1 MTKNKNAIFV
11 THPKS
16 LNSYVTGGVQL
27 CSQEFLLILQKC
39 GFNIDQYNIEY
50 TKSIKDRILIKLK
63 IDNYRNF
70 NIKELSANINKYIE
84 DNKIAWVFIN
94 MATLVRIAKPI
105 KEKFG
110 EKVKIVMLS
119 HGNHSGDFLHLTTKP
134 IFKRNFITKFRDIV
148 RLGYLIHTE
157 SLYRVKYLDAVLTV
171 SDAETQIENWFG
183 AKKTILVPRLLENK
197 NLNLQTNYE
206 RVGFV
211 GRLDH
216 PPNYQGITYLLDE
229 LKKIK
234 NKDYT
239 VRLVGAPDN
248 WGKKI
253 EAMYDFVEYTG
264 ELSDKDL
271 DKEVATW
278 ALFLNTV
285 FWYSTG
291 VTTKLAWAIN
301 RGVPIVTTT
310 PGMRGY
316 KWKQGKLPVAETP
329 KEMAKFVNGYILDNK
344 KIENLKTEIIKIR
357 NSSYS
362 ADEISENIMEELNN
376 L

>member
-1 MTKNKNAIFV
+1 MIKNKNAIFV
-11 THPKS
+11 THPRS
-16 LNSYVTGGVQL
+16 LNSHVTGGVQL
-27 CSQEFLLILQKC
+27 CSQEFLLILKKS
-39 GFNIDQYNIEY
+39 GFNIKQYDLEY
-50 TKSIKDRILIKLK
+50 TKNFKDRILIKLK

-70 NIKELSANINKYIE
+70 NVKELFADINKYIE
-84 DNKIAWVFIN
+84 ENNIEWVFIN
-94 MATLVRIAKPI
+94 MATLVRISKPI

-110 EKVKIVMLS
+110 DKVKIIMLS
-119 HGNHSGDFLHLTTKP
+119 HGNHSGDFLHLTTKS

-148 RLGYLIHTE
+148 RLGYLVHTE

-197 NLNLQTNYE
+197 KINLQTNYN
-206 RVGFV
+206 RIGFV

-216 PPNYQGITYLLDE
+216 PPNYQGITLLLDE
-229 LKKIK
+229 LTKIK
-234 NKDYT
+234 KNDY
-239 VRLVGAPDN
+239 VLRLVGAPEG

-253 EAMYDFVEYTG
+253 ENKYDFVEYTG
-264 ELSDKDL
+264 ELSDEEL

-285 FWYSTG
+285 FWFSTG

-301 RGVPIVTTT
+301 RGVPIITTT

-316 KWKQGKLPVAETP
+316 KWKDGKLPIAETP
-329 KEMAKFVNGYILDNK
+329 KEMASFIEKYISDKGNIEKL
-344 KIENLKTEIIKIR
+344 KIEIIKIR
-357 NSSYS
+357 NSSFS
-362 ADEISENIMEELNN
+362 ADDIAEKVVKELSK

>member
-1 MTKNKNAIFV
+1 MVNNKKAIFV

-16 LNSYVTGGVQL
+16 LNSHVTGGVQL

-39 GFNIDQYNIEY
+39 GFNLEQYNLEY
-50 TKSIKDRILIKLK
+50 TKKIKDRVLIKLK

-70 NIKELSANINKYIE
+70 NIKKLSANINKHIE
-84 DNKIAWVFIN
+84 ENNIGWVFIN

-110 EKVKIVMLS
+110 DKVKVVMLS

-134 IFKRNFITKFRDIV
+134 LFKRNFITKFRDIV

-157 SLYRVKYLDAVLTV
+157 SLYRVKYFDAVLTV

-183 AKKTILVPRLLENK
+183 AKKTILVPRLLEDK
-197 NLNLQTNYE
+197 SLKLETNYN

-216 PPNYQGITYLLDE
+216 PPNYQGITFLLDE

-234 NKDYT
+234 TKDYI
-239 VRLVGAPDN
+239 VRLVGSPDD

-253 EAMYDFVEYTG
+253 EQMYDFVEYTG
-264 ELSDKDL
+264 ELSDENL

-278 ALFLNTV
+278 SLFLNTV

-316 KWKQGKLPVAETP
+316 KWKYGELPIAETP
-329 KEMAKFVNGYILDNK
+329 KEMANFINNYVLDNDK
-344 KIENLKTEIIKIR
+344 FENLKSEIVKIR
-357 NSSYS
+357 NSSFS
-362 ADEISENIMEELNN
+362 GDEIAEKIMLELGKI
-376 L
+376 

>member
-1 MTKNKNAIFV
+1 MIKNKNAIFV

-16 LNSYVTGGVQL
+16 LHSHVTGGVQL

-39 GFNIDQYNIEY
+39 GFNIEQYNLTY
-50 TKSIKDRILIKLK
+50 TKSIKDRVLIKLK

-70 NIKELSANINKYIE
+70 NIKELSGNINKHIKE
-84 DNKIAWVFIN
+84 NDIAWVFIN
-94 MATLVRIAKPI
+94 MATLVRIARPI

-110 EKVKIVMLS
+110 NKVKIVMLS

-134 IFKRNFITKFRDIV
+134 IFKRNFITKFRDIA

-183 AKKTILVPRLLENK
+183 AKKTILVPRLLEDK
-197 NLNLQTNYE
+197 SLKLLTNYA

-216 PPNYQGITYLLDE
+216 PPNFQGITFLLDE

-234 NKDYT
+234 NKNYK

-264 ELSDKDL
+264 ELSDEDL

-278 ALFLNTV
+278 SLFLNTV

-316 KWKQGKLPVAETP
+316 KWKKGKLPITETP
-329 KEMAKFVNGYILDNK
+329 IEMANFIENHVLEEA
-344 KIENLKTEIIKIR
+344 KIETLKNEIVKIR
-357 NSSYS
+357 NSSYT
-362 ADEISENIMEELNN
+362 ADEIAENIRKELEK

>member
-1 MTKNKNAIFV
+1 MIKNKKAIFV

-16 LNSYVTGGVQL
+16 LSSHVTGGVQL
-27 CSQEFLLILQKC
+27 CSQEFLLILKKC
-39 GFNIDQYNIEY
+39 EFNIEQYDLSY
-50 TKSIKDRILIKLK
+50 TKNIKDRALIKLK

-70 NIKELSANINKYIE
+70 NIKELSTNIIKYIE
-84 DNKIAWVFIN
+84 ENDIAWVFIN

-110 EKVKIVMLS
+110 DKVKIVLLS

-134 IFKRNFITKFRDIV
+134 IHKQNFITKFRDIA
-148 RLGYLIHTE
+148 RLGYLVHTE

-197 NLNLQTNYE
+197 QLSLQTNYD
-206 RVGFV
+206 RIGFV

-216 PPNYQGITYLLDE
+216 PPNYQGITFLLDE

-234 NKDYT
+234 TKEYN
-239 VRLVGAPDN
+239 VRLVGAPED
-248 WGKKI
+248 WGRKI
-253 EAMYDFVEYTG
+253 EKMYDFVEYTG
-264 ELSDKDL
+264 ELSDEDL

-316 KWKQGKLPVAETP
+316 KWKEGKLPIKETP
-329 KEMAKFVNGYILDNK
+329 KEMAEFSNNYILDKDKIESLKKEIVKIRESSYTPDEIAK
-344 KIENLKTEIIKIR
+344 KIV
-357 NSSYS
+357 
-362 ADEISENIMEELNN
+362 SELSFI
-376 L
+376 